1 MNRTAGAATATFAAL
16 VASLA
21 MEASAV
27 GQELSLRRE
36 VPSATVTCAPDAN
49 PETGVV
55 TQADRQ
61 EAARLSSAATQAAIV
76 GDHRGARDL
85 LLRASRLD
93 PSAAD
98 VTYLLGRSYEEL
110 GDTAAAIRQYCR
122 YLALE
127 SSGADAGEVQGRLAA
142 LGASDEPELPDEASR
157 QFRMGVVNFDLD
169 RLVTA
174 EQAFARVVEVAPE
187 FAFGH
192 YNLGVTLV
200 AAGRN
205 EAAANSFERF
215 LELVPESDD
224 REVLVSAVEALRNP
238 PKLYNPG
245 AAMATSLILP
255 GVGQFYSGRPVAGFF
270 FLSAVAGS
278 VAFGYL
284 AEDVRIECRVAPV
297 GGVCPPNDI
306 VSEQRERP
314 YLTAALG
321 AAGALALIA
330 AIDAYRGASG
340 KNRAAGT
347 GVTVAFHDGPSGRLG
362 LPALALDRR
371 GAVSVG
377 LLRLEF

>member
-1 MNRTAGAATATFAAL
+1 MNRTAGAATAAFAVL

-27 GQELSLRRE
+27 GQELSLKRE
-36 VPSATVTCAPDAN
+36 LPSATVTCTPDSN
-49 PETGVV
+49 PEVGVV
-55 TQADRQ
+55 TEEERR
-61 EAARLSSAATQAAIV
+61 EAARLSSAAMQAAIV

-98 VTYLLGRSYEEL
+98 VYYLLGRSSEEL

-127 SSGADAGEVQGRLAA
+127 ESGADAGDVQGRLAA

-169 RLVTA
+169 RFVTA

-187 FAFGH
+187 FPLGH
-192 YNLGVTLV
+192 YNLGITRV

-205 EAAANSFERF
+205 EEAAASLARY
-215 LELVPESDD
+215 LELVPDAEDG
-224 REVLVSAVEALRNP
+224 EVLASAVETLRDP

-245 AAMATSLILP
+245 AAMATSLLLP
-255 GVGQFYSGRPVAGFF
+255 GVGQLYSGRPVAGLF

-284 AEDVRIECRVAPV
+284 AEDVRIECRVPPV
-297 GGVCPPNDI
+297 GGVCPPNDV
-306 VSEQRERP
+306 VSEERERP

-340 KNRAAGT
+340 RNRAAGT
-347 GVTVAFHDGPSGRLG
+347 GVTVAVLDGLNGRLG
-362 LPALALDRR
+362 LPALALNRR